1 MSTILSNVFQNLD
14 GFLEKWTLQ
23 KNPKK
28 QKQQQQ
34 KPKNKTEKQ
43 KQNTNIYFSLPLTE
57 LVVNKK
63 GHLKTL
69 IYDKKY

>member
-1 MSTILSNVFQNLD
+1 MDAS
-14 GFLEKWTLQ
+14 K

-28 QKQQQQ
+28 NKNNNKKTQ
-34 KPKNKTEKQ
+34 KNKTEKQ

-57 LVVNKK
+57 LIVNKK
-63 GHLKTL
+63 RHLKTL